1 ISGTLITTVQTNK
14 NSTNSLRFSWFTLAF
29 PCYDG
34 IYLPKQENQFLH
46 HVLDDLETYQQKRSL
61 KNVLL
66 FPPLPSR
73 LRYLIHRTI
82 EDIPDLT
89 TFSVGESWCR
99 RVVVCPSELRA
110 ESEEDSDVETSNC
123 LSEEHPGS
131 RVVKEPDVKVTPSAP
146 SQSRTPKRPDQPLYL
161 PRAVRKRLSLQD
173 SQGSAANKDIISSA
187 QCCRSSLSESCS
199 CPKAT
204 EQKVCSA
211 SSAQEACAADGVT
224 GVPESGS
231 QLCPQEQTQK
241 SALGLDESEA
251 VIWDQSLSFAE
262 MRLEEAEGENLNN
275 VQAEDAST
283 DTDDVTEQIKM
294 HLKETGVS
302 VELVHNDYAIYENVF
317 LNSDDFS
324 HVIEIYDFPSVFKT
338 DDLLDAFT
346 EYSDGGMKIKWVDN
360 THALGVFSCQAAAHH
375 ALSICHP
382 LLKTR
387 ALSEGSKKAQ
397 GKAVRRAEFLQ
408 PVKERPRT
416 DCAVAKRMVTRALGI
431 PGGRLYRYEA
441 GLDRPVSNQ

>member
-1 ISGTLITTVQTNK
+1 MRKKSDRG
-14 NSTNSLRFSWFTLAF
+14 SS
-29 PCYDG
+29 
-34 IYLPKQENQFLH
+34 YL
-46 HVLDDLETYQQKRSL
+46 S
-61 KNVLL
+61 VLL

-441 GLDRPVSNQ
+441 EP